1 MENLTNPAF
10 FDLFLTVFVGASV
23 LAGAGLALWLLP
35 WTDQSIR
42 TIDKAL
48 NPIDLTQEGIPL
60 PTLSRA

>member
-1 MENLTNPAF
+1 MENLTNPAL

-23 LAGAGLALWLLP
+23 LASAGLALWLLP